1 MTYLSYNVDVL
12 KVGAEQVALGGKTD
26 PKAAVAAMLKKHK
39 ELAEVFEDQE
49 NIKELEV
56 KTAKLFKENFK
67 PVPKPKA
74 EKVAPKKPTKAELAA
89 KAAEKINKKAGKK
102 ASKPKA
108 KTVADKVD
116 ADEGEKLPSPEDIPT
131 M

>member
-1 MTYLSYNVDVL
+1 MTYLTYNEDVL
-12 KVGAEQVALGGKTD
+12 KVGAEQFALGGKTD
-26 PKAAVAAMLKKHK
+26 PKAAVAVMLKKHK
-39 ELAEVFEDQE
+39 ELAEVFEDEE

-67 PVPKPKA
+67 AAPKPKV

-89 KAAEKINKKAGKK
+89 KAAEKINKKAAK

-108 KTVADKVD
+108 KTVADK
-116 ADEGEKLPSPEDIPT
+116 DEGERLPSPEDIPA
-131 M
+131 MQ